1 MMAPLNRSQPPWTEP
16 CGKGYAQLLRL
27 PDEEIMQHLALGHD
41 DALAVLY
48 DRYHRLVFSV
58 AVRILRDTGEAQDVT
73 QEAFLKLYRTVAQ
86 FDAAKGMTRMWIL
99 RFAYQ
104 LSLNRRRYLK
114 LRCFYGPDAEAW
126 ANDVATPTADPRM
139 HPVEAARLVS
149 QLLGQLGD
157 RQRRAIELACF
168 EGLSMD
174 EVAAKTG
181 ESVGNVRH
189 HYYRGIAKLRALLA
203 ERRSVSAAG
212 EREVTDGS
220 ARQLA

>member
-1 MMAPLNRSQPPWTEP
+1 MAPFSRSQPVWTEP

-27 PDEEIMQHLALGHD
+27 PDEELMQHLALGHD

-48 DRYHRLVFSV
+48 DRYHRLVHSV
-58 AVRILRDTGEAQDVT
+58 ALRILRDTSEAQDTSQDV
-73 QEAFLKLYRTVAQ
+73 FLKLYRTVAQ
-86 FDAAKGMTRMWIL
+86 FDPAKGMTKMWIL

-114 LRCFYGPDAEAW
+114 LRSFCAPDGGDLPEA
-126 ANDVATPTADPRM
+126 ATPLGDPRLL
-139 HPVEAARLVS
+139 PAEAARLVK

-157 RQRRAIELACF
+157 RQRRAVELACYD
-168 EGLSMD
+168 GLSMD
-174 EVAAKTG
+174 EIAARTG

-189 HYYRGIAKLRALLA
+189 HYYRGLAKLRELLA
-203 ERRSVSAAG
+203 ARRAMSAVD
-212 EREVTDGS
+212 EREVTDAS